1 VLSVP
6 ARGRRAPA
14 PLLGLSP
21 LATRGLSLL
30 CAAFLQAALLFA
42 LPAPAPA
49 ADAAAFDGNGMWIY
63 VLGRS
68 NGGDVD
74 SIAADAH
81 ARGVSTLVVK
91 AGDGT
96 RYWSQ
101 FSPELVSALHERGL
115 RVCGYSR
122 LFGGSPKTEAR
133 VSARAVTEAGA
144 DCFVIDAEAE
154 YEGRYKEARTYMRVL
169 RKLVGPD
176 YPLGFTSFPYVD
188 LHRSLPYS
196 VFLGP
201 GGAQFNL
208 PQIYWRAI
216 GDTVDESFAR
226 TYAWNSLYGRP
237 IRPVGQVWMNPPAAE
252 VLRFRELAAAYGSP
266 AVSWWSWQA
275 AGPAALSGLTAP
287 LNALAGAAPVT
298 PPVMRPTVRRGA
310 RGDVVRW
317 AQMHLG
323 VPVTGYFG
331 VDTKRAVRAFQGAH
345 GLVKTSAVD
354 PPTWAAL
361 VGPG

>member
-1 VLSVP
+1 M
-6 ARGRRAPA
+6 AP
-14 PLLGLSP
+14 
-21 LATRGLSLL
+21 RGLQLL
-30 CAAFLQAALLFA
+30 CAALAALVLA
-42 LPAPAPA
+42 APARA
-49 ADAAAFDGNGMWIY
+49 ADASAFDGNGMWIY
-63 VLGRS
+63 VLS
-68 NGGDVD
+68 SSDGGDLE
-74 SIAADAH
+74 SIALDAH
-81 ARGVSTLVVK
+81 ARGVTTLIVK

-96 RYWSQ
+96 RYWPQ
-101 FSPELVSALHERGL
+101 FSARFVQVMHAQGL

-122 LFGGSPKTEAR
+122 LFGKSPKTEAR

-216 GDTVDESFAR
+216 GDTVDEAYAR
-226 TYAWNSLYGRP
+226 TYAWNTLYGRP
-237 IRPVGQVWMNPPAAE
+237 IRPLGQVWMDPPAGE
-252 VLRFRELAAAYGSP
+252 VVRFRELAAAYGSP

-275 AGPAALSGLTAP
+275 AGVHALAGLTAP
-287 LNALAGAAPVT
+287 LGGLAGTAPSAPAV
-298 PPVMRPTVRRGA
+298 VQPTVRRGA

-317 AQMHLG
+317 AQMWLG
-323 VPVTGYFG
+323 MKVTGYFG
-331 VDTKRAVRAFQGAH
+331 VETKRAVRTFQRSR
-345 GLVKTSAVD
+345 GLSVTGAVD
-354 PPTWAAL
+354 PATWSVL
-361 VGPG
+361 LGT